1 MPADNLRIGTYK
13 GQPMVVFGP
22 ADDKFPFQF
31 QKGKAAKIVEAI
43 AAHGLHQVLESIYTV
58 AGVPM
63 PSDLC

>member
-1 MPADNLRIGTYK
+1 
-13 GQPMVVFGP
+13 MVVFGP